1 MDAAEV
7 FWALH
12 GDLPREGV
20 GSDATTR
27 TLLELTAPLPAS
39 PCALDV
45 GCGPGRASLVLAGA
59 GVRVTAVDLHE
70 PFLRRTRSAAQDAG
84 LAGRVAVERASM
96 TALPHPDGTFDLLWC
111 EGAAYLMGVDRAL
124 HEWRRL
130 LRPGGA
136 LVLTD
141 AVWTTAAP
149 SAEARR
155 FWARYPAMRDEAA
168 LVGADRSAGWE
179 VLGTHLL
186 PDADWTDEYHRPLA
200 AAIDAVIEALPDPDP
215 GTAAVLAEARSEV
228 EVRRA
233 HRDEFGYLALV
244 LRRT

>member
-1 MDAAEV
+1 VDAAEV

-96 TALPHPDGTFDLLWC
+96 TALPHPDGTFDLLWS

-124 HEWRRL
+124 VG
-130 LRPGGA
+130 RPGRRAGRSWGR
-136 LVLTD
+136 TCRPTRTGPT
-141 AVWTTAAP
+141 TTARWP
-149 SAEARR
+149 RR
-155 FWARYPAMRDEAA
+155 
-168 LVGADRSAGWE
+168 S
-179 VLGTHLL
+179 TQ
-186 PDADWTDEYHRPLA
+186 
-200 AAIDAVIEALPDPDP
+200 
-215 GTAAVLAEARSEV
+215 
-228 EVRRA
+228 
-233 HRDEFGYLALV
+233 
-244 LRRT
+244 

>member
-1 MDAAEV
+1 MVAAEV

-12 GDLPREGV
+12 GDL
-20 GSDATTR
+20 
-27 TLLELTAPLPAS
+27 L
-39 PCALDV
+39 

-155 FWARYPAMRDEAA
+155 FWAQYPAMRDEAA
-168 LVGADRSAGWE
+168 LVAAARSAGWE

-200 AAIDAVIEALPDPDP
+200 AAIDGWPDPDP

>member
-27 TLLELTAPLPAS
+27 TLLGLAAPLPPS
-39 PCALDV
+39 PRALDV

-59 GVRVTAVDLHE
+59 GARVTAVDLHE
-70 PFLRRTRSAAQDAG
+70 PFLRRTRAAASAAG
-84 LAGRVAVERASM
+84 LPVAVVRASM
-96 TALPHPDGTFDLLWC
+96 TALPHPDGAFDLLWC

-124 HEWRRL
+124 REWRRL
-130 LRPGGA
+130 LRPDGV

-141 AVWTTAAP
+141 AVWTTAGP
-149 SAEARR
+149 SEEARG
-155 FWARYPAMRDEAA
+155 FWAAYPGMRDEAA
-168 LVGADRSAGWE
+168 LVTAARAAGYD
-179 VLGTHLL
+179 VLATHLL
-186 PDADWTDEYHRPLA
+186 PDGDWTDEYHGPLA
-200 AAIDAVIEALPDPDP
+200 AAVDAWPDPDAA
-215 GTAAVLAEARSEV
+215 TAAVLAEVRREV

-244 LRRT
+244 LRRR

>member
-1 MDAAEV
+1 MDAVEV

-27 TLLELTAPLPAS
+27 TLLDLAAPLPPS
-39 PCALDV
+39 PRALDV

-59 GVRVTAVDLHE
+59 GARVTAVDLHE
-70 PFLRRTRSAAQDAG
+70 PFLRRTRAAASAAG
-84 LAGRVAVERASM
+84 LRVAVVQASM
-96 TALPHPDGTFDLLWC
+96 TALPHPDGAFDLLWC

-124 HEWRRL
+124 REWRRL
-130 LRPGGA
+130 LRPDGV

-141 AVWTTAAP
+141 AVWTTADP
-149 SAEARR
+149 CEEARG
-155 FWARYPAMRDEAA
+155 FWAAYPGMRDEAA
-168 LVGADRSAGWE
+168 LVTAARAAGYD
-179 VLGTHLL
+179 VLATHLL
-186 PDADWTDEYHRPLA
+186 PDDDWTDEYHDPLA
-200 AAIDAVIEALPDPDP
+200 ATVEAWPDPDAA
-215 GTAAVLAEARSEV
+215 TAGVLAEVRREV

-244 LRRT
+244 LRRR

>member
-12 GDLPREGV
+12 SDLPREGV

-27 TLLELTAPLPAS
+27 TLLDLTAPLPSS
-39 PCALDV
+39 PRALDV
-45 GCGPGRASLVLAGA
+45 GCGPGRASLVLAAAGA
-59 GVRVTAVDLHE
+59 RVTAVDLHE
-70 PFLRRTRSAAQDAG
+70 PFLHRTRAAAQGAG

-96 TALPHPDGTFDLLWC
+96 TALPHPDDAFDLLWC

-124 HEWRRL
+124 LEWRRL

-149 SAEARR
+149 SEEARR
-155 FWARYPAMRDEAA
+155 FWAQYPDMRDEAA
-168 LVGADRSAGWE
+168 LAAAARSAGWE
-179 VLGTHLL
+179 VPATHLL
-186 PDADWTDEYHRPLA
+186 PDADWTDEYHGPLA
-200 AAIDAVIEALPDPDP
+200 AAIDVWPDPDP
-215 GTAAVLAEARSEV
+215 DTAVVLAEARREV
-228 EVRRA
+228 DVRQA

-244 LRRT
+244 LRRG

>member
-1 MDAAEV
+1 VPMDAAEV

-12 GDLPREGV
+12 SDLPREGV

-27 TLLELTAPLPAS
+27 TLLDLIAPLPSS
-39 PCALDV
+39 PRALDV
-45 GCGPGRASLVLAGA
+45 GCGPGRASLVLAAAGA
-59 GVRVTAVDLHE
+59 RVTAVDLHD
-70 PFLRRTRSAAQDAG
+70 PFLHRTRAAAQDAG

-96 TALPHPDGTFDLLWC
+96 TALPHPDGAFDLLWC

-124 HEWRRL
+124 LEWRRL

-149 SAEARR
+149 SEEARR
-155 FWARYPAMRDEAA
+155 FWAQYPDMRDEAA
-168 LVGADRSAGWE
+168 LAAAARSAGWE
-179 VLGTHLL
+179 VLAMHLL
-186 PDADWTDEYHRPLA
+186 PDADWTDEYHGPLA
-200 AAIDAVIEALPDPDP
+200 AAIDAWPDPDP
-215 GTAAVLAEARSEV
+215 DTAVVLAEARREV
-228 EVRRA
+228 DVRQA

-244 LRRT
+244 LRRG

>member
-1 MDAAEV
+1 MDAVEV

-27 TLLELTAPLPAS
+27 TLLDLAAPLPPS
-39 PCALDV
+39 PRALDV

-59 GVRVTAVDLHE
+59 GARVTAVDLHE
-70 PFLRRTRSAAQDAG
+70 PFLRRTRAAASAAG
-84 LAGRVAVERASM
+84 LRVAVVQASM
-96 TALPHPDGTFDLLWC
+96 TALPHPDGVFDLLWC

-124 HEWRRL
+124 REWRRL
-130 LRPGGA
+130 LRPDGV

-141 AVWTTAAP
+141 AVWTTADP
-149 SAEARR
+149 CEEARG
-155 FWARYPAMRDEAA
+155 FWAAYPGMRDEAA
-168 LVGADRSAGWE
+168 LVTAARAAGYD
-179 VLGTHLL
+179 VLATHLL
-186 PDADWTDEYHRPLA
+186 PDDDWTDEYHDPLA
-200 AAIDAVIEALPDPDP
+200 ATVEAWPDPDAA
-215 GTAAVLAEARSEV
+215 TAGVLAEVRREV

-244 LRRT
+244 LRRR

>member
-1 MDAAEV
+1 MDAVEV

-27 TLLELTAPLPAS
+27 TLLDLAAPLPPS
-39 PCALDV
+39 PRALDV

-59 GVRVTAVDLHE
+59 GARVTAVDLHE
-70 PFLRRTRSAAQDAG
+70 PFLRRTRAAASAAG
-84 LAGRVAVERASM
+84 LPVAVVRASM
-96 TALPHPDGTFDLLWC
+96 TALPHPDGAFDLLWC

-124 HEWRRL
+124 REWRRL
-130 LRPGGA
+130 LLPEGV

-141 AVWTTAAP
+141 AVWTTADP
-149 SAEARR
+149 SEEARG
-155 FWARYPAMRDEAA
+155 FWAAYPGMRDEAA
-168 LVGADRSAGWE
+168 LVTAARAAGYD
-179 VLGTHLL
+179 VLATHLL
-186 PDADWTDEYHRPLA
+186 PDGDWTDEYHGPLA
-200 AAIDAVIEALPDPDP
+200 AAVDAWPDPD
-215 GTAAVLAEARSEV
+215 AATVLAEVRREV

-244 LRRT
+244 LRRR

>member
-12 GDLPREGV
+12 GGLPREGV

-27 TLLELTAPLPAS
+27 TLLDLAAPLPPS
-39 PCALDV
+39 PRALDV
-45 GCGPGRASLVLAGA
+45 GCGPGRASLVLASAGA
-59 GVRVTAVDLHE
+59 RVTAVDLHE
-70 PFLRRTRSAAQDAG
+70 PYLRRTRAAASAAG
-84 LAGRVAVERASM
+84 LPVAVVRASM
-96 TALPHPDGTFDLLWC
+96 TALPHPDGAFDLLWC

-124 HEWRRL
+124 REWRRL
-130 LRPGGA
+130 LRPDGV

-149 SAEARR
+149 SEEARG
-155 FWARYPAMRDEAA
+155 FWAAHPGMRDEAA
-168 LVGADRSAGWE
+168 LVTAARAAGYD
-179 VLGTHLL
+179 VLATHLL
-186 PDADWTDEYHRPLA
+186 PDGDWTDEYHDPLA
-200 AAIDAVIEALPDPDP
+200 AAVEAWPDPD
-215 GTAAVLAEARSEV
+215 AAAEQVLAEVRREV

-244 LRRT
+244 LRRR

>member
-1 MDAAEV
+1 M
-7 FWALH
+7 
-12 GDLPREGV
+12 
-20 GSDATTR
+20 
-27 TLLELTAPLPAS
+27 
-39 PCALDV
+39 
-45 GCGPGRASLVLAGA
+45 LAGA
-59 GVRVTAVDLHE
+59 GARVTAVDLHE

-84 LAGRVAVERASM
+84 LAGRIAVERASM
-96 TALPHPDGTFDLLWC
+96 TALPHPDGAFDLLWC
-111 EGAAYLMGVDRAL
+111 EGAAHLMGVDRAL

-130 LRPGGA
+130 LRSGGA

-141 AVWTTAAP
+141 AVWTTATP

-155 FWARYPAMRDEAA
+155 FWAQYPAMRDEAA
-168 LVGADRSAGWE
+168 LVAAARSAGYG
-179 VLGTHLL
+179 VLATHLL

-200 AAIDAVIEALPDPDP
+200 AAIDAWPDPDP

-244 LRRT
+244 LRRS

>member
-12 GDLPREGV
+12 RDLPREGV

-27 TLLELTAPLPAS
+27 TLLELTAPLPDS
-39 PCALDV
+39 PRALDV

-59 GVRVTAVDLHE
+59 GARVTAVDLHE
-70 PFLRRTRSAAQDAG
+70 PFLRRTRSAAHDAG
-84 LAGRVAVERASM
+84 LTGRIAVERASM

-141 AVWTTAAP
+141 AVGTTAAP
-149 SAEARR
+149 SAQARR
-155 FWARYPAMRDEAA
+155 FWAQYPAMRDEAA
-168 LVGADRSAGWE
+168 LVAAARSAGYG
-179 VLGTHLL
+179 VLATHLL
-186 PDADWTDEYHRPLA
+186 PDADWTDESHRPLA
-200 AAIDAVIEALPDPDP
+200 AAIDAGIAALPEPEA
-215 GTAAVLAEARSEV
+215 GTAAVLAEARSDV

>member
-12 GDLPREGV
+12 SDLPREGV

-27 TLLELTAPLPAS
+27 TLLDLTAPLPSS
-39 PCALDV
+39 PRALDV
-45 GCGPGRASLVLAGA
+45 GCGPGRASLVLAAAGA
-59 GVRVTAVDLHE
+59 RVTAVDLHD
-70 PFLRRTRSAAQDAG
+70 PFLHRTRAAAQDAG
-84 LAGRVAVERASM
+84 LARRVAVERASM
-96 TALPHPDGTFDLLWC
+96 TALPHPDSAFDLLWC

-141 AVWTTAAP
+141 AVWTSAAP
-149 SAEARR
+149 SEEARR
-155 FWARYPAMRDEAA
+155 FWAQYPDMRDEAA
-168 LVGADRSAGWE
+168 LAAAARSAGWE
-179 VLGTHLL
+179 VLATHLL
-186 PDADWTDEYHRPLA
+186 PDADWTDEYHGPLA
-200 AAIDAVIEALPDPDP
+200 AAIDAWPDPDP
-215 GTAAVLAEARSEV
+215 DTAVVLAEARREV
-228 EVRRA
+228 DVRQA

-244 LRRT
+244 LRRG